1 MDWSWV
7 VSLLFWCVVWFP
19 FTFWGVGLFASA
31 FCLVLLVWTAS
42 ALSQKAG
49 CFKNCSPSAVLGW
62 FAPLVVYCFV
72 DLGVS
77 ALLF

>member
-1 MDWSWV
+1 M
-7 VSLLFWCVVWFP
+7 
-19 FTFWGVGLFASA
+19 FASA

-77 ALLF
+77 ALLFQPEGGTSLAERFSW